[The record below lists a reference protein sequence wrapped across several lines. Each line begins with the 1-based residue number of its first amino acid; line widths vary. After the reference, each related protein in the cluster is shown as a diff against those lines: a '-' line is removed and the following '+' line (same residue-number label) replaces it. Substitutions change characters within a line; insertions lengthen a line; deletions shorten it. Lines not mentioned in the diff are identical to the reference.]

1 MLSTLQ
7 YGLLYLV
14 SVPVFFIIDLF
25 WLGIVAPGFY
35 KSQIGHLLSPTVNW
49 PVAIVFYLLFL
60 VGLIIFAVA
69 PAIEAR
75 AWTHA
80 LLYGALFGFF
90 TYLTY
95 DLTNWATMKEWP
107 ALVSIVDIV
116 WGTVLSGA
124 VATITYLLATTFI
137 IK

>member
-1 MLSTLQ
+1 MITTLQ
-7 YGLLYLV
+7 YVLIYLV
-14 SVPVFFIIDLF
+14 SVPVFFIIDMF
-25 WLGIVAPGFY
+25 WLGVVAPGFY

-60 VGLIIFAVA
+60 VGLIIFAIA

-95 DLTNWATMKEWP
+95 DLTNWATMKDWP
-107 ALVSIVDIV
+107 ALVSIVDVV

-124 VATITYLLATTFI
+124 VATITYLLVTTFI

>member
-1 MLSTLQ
+1 MITTLQ
-7 YGLLYLV
+7 YVLIYLV
-14 SVPVFFIIDLF
+14 SVPVFFIIDMF
-25 WLGIVAPGFY
+25 WLGVVAPGFY
-35 KSQIGHLLSPTVNW
+35 KSQIGHLLSPTINW

-60 VGLIIFAVA
+60 VGLIIFAIA

-95 DLTNWATMKEWP
+95 DLTNWATMKDWP
-107 ALVSIVDIV
+107 ALVSIVDVI
-116 WGTVLSGA
+116 WGTFLSGA
-124 VATITYLLATTFI
+124 VATITYLLVTTFI

>member
-1 MLSTLQ
+1 MITMLQ
-7 YGLLYLV
+7 YGLIYLV
-14 SVPVFFIIDLF
+14 AVPVFFVIDMF

-35 KSQIGHLLSPTVNW
+35 KTQIGHLLSATTNW

-60 VGLIIFAVA
+60 VGLTIFAIA

-95 DLTNWATMKEWP
+95 DLTNWATLKDWP
-107 ALVSIVDIV
+107 GLVSVVDVV

-124 VATITYLLATTFI
+124 VATITYLFVTTFV